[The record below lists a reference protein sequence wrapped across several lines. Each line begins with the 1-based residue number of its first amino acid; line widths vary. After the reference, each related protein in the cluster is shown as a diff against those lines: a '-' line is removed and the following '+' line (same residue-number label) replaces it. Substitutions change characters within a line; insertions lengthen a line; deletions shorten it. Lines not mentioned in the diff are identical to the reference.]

1 MTRSSHRRF
10 VVHCILSAAAMGCA
24 EKGRIIDS
32 GLVGAPHP
40 TSHSLIDGDYL
51 ALKLQVPEDRR
62 PVSVGLARV
71 TWAQGNRFGVELLMM
86 DADERAR
93 LNGFLE
99 EHLPLELEFQ
109 DSQEEITITAVE

>member
-1 MTRSSHRRF
+1 MADPSHRRF

-40 TSHSLIDGDYL
+40 TSHNLIDGDYL

-71 TWAQGNRFGVELLMM
+71 TWVQGNRFGVELLMM

-99 EHLPLELEFQ
+99 ENLPLELEFQ
-109 DSQEEITITAVE
+109 DSHQELTITAAE

>member
-1 MTRSSHRRF
+1 
-10 VVHCILSAAAMGCA
+10 MGCA

-99 EHLPLELEFQ
+99 EKKQLKIEFQ
-109 DSQEEITITAVE
+109 DSHQELTITAAE

>member
-40 TSHSLIDGDYL
+40 PSHSLIDGDYL
-51 ALKLQVPEDRR
+51 ALK
-62 PVSVGLARV
+62 
-71 TWAQGNRFGVELLMM
+71 
-86 DADERAR
+86 RAR

-109 DSQEEITITAVE
+109 DSHQELTITAAE

>member
-1 MTRSSHRRF
+1 MSRSSHRRF
-10 VVHCILSAAAMGCA
+10 VVHGILSAVAMGRA
-24 EKGRIIDS
+24 ERGRITDS
-32 GLVGAPHP
+32 GLVDAPHP

-51 ALKLQVPEDRR
+51 ALKLQVPEDHR

-71 TWAQGNRFGVELLMM
+71 TWAQGSRFGVELLMM

-109 DSQEEITITAVE
+109 DPQEELTSTAAE